1 MRRVLPQGTRLFD
14 VQTYQP
20 YVQRVSCIDPVIV
33 TEHSQPVYKPFTVVT
48 ESCIK
53 YDRSYLYF
61 VDSFKHDFPAS
72 RETRHLYFTYD
83 ELI

>member
-33 TEHSQPVYKPFTVVT
+33 TERSQPVYKPFTVVT

-53 YDRSYLYF
+53 YDRHIYTSSTVLNMISLRRVKLNIYI
-61 VDSFKHDFPAS
+61 SH
-72 RETRHLYFTYD
+72 TMN
-83 ELI
+83 